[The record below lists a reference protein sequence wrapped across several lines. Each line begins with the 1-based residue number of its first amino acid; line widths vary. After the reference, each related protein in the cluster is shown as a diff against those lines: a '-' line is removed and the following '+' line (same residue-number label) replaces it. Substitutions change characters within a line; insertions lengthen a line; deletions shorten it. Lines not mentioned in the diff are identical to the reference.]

1 MSDLVGFL
9 LFITATVA
17 VLALVYAVVEFRFL
31 IPPPRH
37 GLVILMYHKLTAG
50 AAPDPLTVHTEMF
63 ARHLKF
69 LKGENFTPVSFLQ
82 LLDHLKHQTPLPPK
96 PVIITL
102 DDGYQNN
109 YELAYPLLKQYGFK
123 ATIFLPVGFIG
134 KTNVWDA
141 GKETVA
147 GKNVAEKIMDYPL
160 LRELAAEGLIELG
173 LHSFAHIDYRNLT
186 PPEIESDLEAC
197 LETLKENNCP
207 FVPVF
212 AYPYGGIPREASLRR
227 ATESLFKKHG
237 IELAVRIKSRIN
249 RLPIENFYAL
259 TRTTVSGTDAF
270 WKFKIQV
277 RKGATKLF

>member
-1 MSDLVGFL
+1 MSDLVGL
-9 LFITATVA
+9 VIFIIATLA
-17 VLALVYAVVEFRFL
+17 MLALIYAVVQFRFL

-37 GLVILMYHKLTAG
+37 GLVILMYHKLTA
-50 AAPDPLTVHTEMF
+50 AAPDSLTIHAEMF

-69 LKGENFTPVSFLQ
+69 LKDENFTPVSFLQ
-82 LLDHLKHQTPLPPK
+82 LLDHIKHQTPLPPK

-109 YELAYPLLKQYGFK
+109 YDLAYPLLKRYGFK

-141 GKETVA
+141 GKQTVA

-160 LRELAAEGLIELG
+160 LRELAAEGLIEFG
-173 LHSFAHIDYRNLT
+173 LHSFAHTDYRTMT
-186 PPEIESDLEAC
+186 PEQIDNDLRAC

-212 AYPYGGIPREASLRR
+212 AYPYGGIPRDATLRT

-237 IELAVRIKSRIN
+237 IELALRIKSRIN
-249 RLPIENFYAL
+249 RLPLENLYAL

-277 RKGATKLF
+277 HKGATKLF